1 MSRPLTLSRMI
12 TATVLSFGL
21 TTVVTS
27 TAVSAAPAK
36 TYVVT
41 CLTQSVTPS
50 EITISC
56 ADDGRYINHITW
68 SNWGSAQAL
77 GRGTLNWNTCAPT
90 CAAGTFLHKSISFRA
105 TTKKVLHGKSTY
117 TVLVGPA
124 GDWGTSGT
132 SWTLITG

>member
-1 MSRPLTLSRMI
+1 MSRSLTLAGM
-12 TATVLSFGL
+12 TAAAMLSFGL
-21 TTVVTS
+21 TTAAT
-27 TAVSAAPAK
+27 TAVASAAPAT
-36 TYVVT
+36 TYVAT

-77 GRGTLNWNTCAPT
+77 GRGTLNWNTCTPT

-124 GDWGTSGT
+124 GDWGTSST
-132 SWTLITG
+132 TWTLITG

>member
-1 MSRPLTLSRMI
+1 LTILALGGALAAAPTLM
-12 TATVLSFGL
+12 
-21 TTVVTS
+21 
-27 TAVSAAPAK
+27 VSAAPKVNPTVLSNCGTA
-36 TYVVT
+36 VT
-41 CLTQSVTPS
+41 SPS
-50 EITISC
+50 SITISC
-56 ADDGRYINHITW
+56 ADANRYLSNITW
-68 SNWGSAQAL
+68 TNWGKPVAT
-77 GRGTLNWNTCAPT
+77 GTGTLHWNTCTPT